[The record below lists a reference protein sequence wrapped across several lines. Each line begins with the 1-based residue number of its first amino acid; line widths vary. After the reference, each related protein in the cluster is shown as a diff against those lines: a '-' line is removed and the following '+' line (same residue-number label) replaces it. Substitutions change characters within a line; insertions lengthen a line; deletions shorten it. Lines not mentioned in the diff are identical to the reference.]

1 MKVSIG
7 IGGAASGR
15 KRDFDEQVDY
25 VVEAE
30 KLGVDAVWSAEAWGQ
45 DAISPLAYLA
55 ARTSRIR
62 LGTGIMQISARVPAM
77 IAMTALTMASIS
89 NDRFILGLGASGPQ
103 VVEGLQGR
111 PFKAPLTRMKETVE
125 IIKLAFAG
133 EKIEYHG
140 KYHELPLPGG
150 QGKALRLSQ
159 PGNANIPIYLATLG
173 PHALE
178 YTGAAADG
186 WLGTSFTPEHAAA
199 HLDYL
204 RRGAEGAGRSLAD
217 IDIQVGGTV
226 AFGDDLDAL
235 VEPLKPAMAF
245 TLGAMGSATTN
256 FYNDA
261 FKRGGWEAAA
271 REVQRLWIAG
281 RASRSHCQGAAGNG
295 DPGESAGRHR
305 DGAQPHPGLQGCRSH
320 DATRRSPRARPRRET
335 RDARACDGLGARL
348 AGVGFNHRPIGML
361 LQDRITPIWKRI
373 GGGCHLNRKVEDL
386 IQAAGFRLERLSSGY
401 QKFAPRPFSFFYE
414 GIARPV

>member
-30 KLGVDAVWSAEAWGQ
+30 KLGVDQVWSAEAWGQ

-55 ARTSRIR
+55 ARTTRIG

-77 IAMTALTMASIS
+77 TAMTALTMAAIS

-111 PFKAPLTRMKETVE
+111 PFNAPLTRMKETVE

-140 KYHELPLPGG
+140 RFHELPLPGG

-159 PGNANIPIYLATLG
+159 PANANIPIYLATLG
-173 PHALE
+173 PRALE

-204 RRGAEGAGRSLAD
+204 RRGAEEAGRSLAD

-245 TLGAMGSATTN
+245 TLGAMGSAKTN

-281 RASRSHCQGAAGNG
+281 KRPEAIAEVPPEMVIQANLLGDTEMVRDRIRAF
-295 DPGESAGRHR
+295 
-305 DGAQPHPGLQGCRSH
+305 
-320 DATRRSPRARPRRET
+320 
-335 RDARACDGLGARL
+335 RDAGVTTLRVNPQGRDLAEKLTTLGRL
-348 AGVGFNHRPIGML
+348 M
-361 LQDRITPIWKRI
+361 
-373 GGGCHLNRKVEDL
+373 DL
-386 IQAAGFRLERLSSGY
+386 VRG
-401 QKFAPRPFSFFYE
+401 
-414 GIARPV
+414 

>member
-15 KRDFDEQVDY
+15 ERDFEEQVEF

-30 KLGVDAVWSAEAWGQ
+30 KLGVDAVWTAEAWGQ
-45 DAISPLAYLA
+45 DAIAPLAYLA

-62 LGTGIMQISARVPAM
+62 LGTGIMQISARAPAM
-77 IAMTALTMASIS
+77 TAMTALTMAALT
-89 NDRFILGLGASGPQ
+89 NDRFILGLGTSGPQ
-103 VVEGLQGR
+103 VVEGLHGR
-111 PFKAPLTRMKETVE
+111 PFKAPLTRLKETVE
-125 IIKLAFAG
+125 IVKLAFAG

-140 KYHELPLPGG
+140 KYHELPLTGG

-178 YTGAAADG
+178 YTGAVADG

-226 AFGDDLDAL
+226 AFGDDIEAL
-235 VEPLKPAMAF
+235 VAPFKPAMAF

-261 FKRGGWEAAA
+261 FKRGGWEETA

-281 RASRSHCQGAAGNG
+281 QRSEAIAKVPSEMVLQANLLG
-295 DPGESAGRHR
+295 DTAMVR
-305 DGAQPHPGLQGCRSH
+305 DRIHAFKK
-320 DATRRSPRARPRRET
+320 
-335 RDARACDGLGARL
+335 
-348 AGVGFNHRPIGML
+348 AGVTTLRVAP
-361 LQDRITPIWKRI
+361 
-373 GGGCHLNRKVEDL
+373 GGRDLAEKLTTLGRVMDL
-386 IQAAGFRLERLSSGY
+386 IRGVSASG
-401 QKFAPRPFSFFYE
+401 
-414 GIARPV
+414 